1 MPAFKA
7 VYEILIFALFLY
19 LLIYGFI
26 VRKLFVVKI
35 YFETKNMDNIL
46 LQKDSAFDS
55 TLSDKALSSGVELSS
70 WDKSSLRN
78 LVGRIPETLLDNAK
92 GGILSFL
99 QDLGVKV
106 NEADISSSKKPTTPP
121 PQVNPNGASL
131 LILIREMDKSFN
143 FSADKPCP
151 KSHLSKGN
159 LLRVFISL
167 KESISKRQIAV
178 LSWGQCC

>member
-35 YFETKNMDNIL
+35 YFENKNMDNIL

-55 TLSDKALSSGVELSS
+55 TFSDKQLSSGVELSS
-70 WDKSSLRN
+70 WDKPSLRN
-78 LVGRIPETLLDNAK
+78 LVGRIPETLDNAK

-106 NEADISSSKKPTTPP
+106 NEAEIIDFSENLFDCTTKKY
-121 PQVNPNGASL
+121 L
-131 LILIREMDKSFN
+131 LSTLMGVRIMRLELRENLRAVFRDK
-143 FSADKPCP
+143 
-151 KSHLSKGN
+151 
-159 LLRVFISL
+159 
-167 KESISKRQIAV
+167 
-178 LSWGQCC
+178 